1 MNAVTDSALSLN
13 AGEFL
18 WNGPAP
24 TPAHDYLFPTI
35 RAWLKQAGANTVLDL
50 GCGNGAL
57 TAALQRE
64 GFSMTGMDASE
75 SGIAVASRSFPEIP
89 FAHSNLAAPL
99 PTESRQSFDAVIA
112 VEVIEHLLLPR
123 QLFQRAKEALRP
135 GGVFIVTTPYHGF
148 LKNLAIALTNKFDD
162 HWHPLRDYGHVKF
175 FSRATLEQLFN
186 EQAFGTER
194 FARVGRISA
203 LAKSMIMQGRT
214 TPDKMSRSRHFI
226 RNEFGESGH
235 EAQDAR

>member
-35 RAWLKQAGANTVLDL
+35 RDWLKQAGAKAVLDL
-50 GCGNGAL
+50 GCGNGSL
-57 TAALQRE
+57 TAALHRE
-64 GFSMTGMDASE
+64 GFTMAGMDASA
-75 SGIAVASRSFPEIP
+75 SGIAVASRSYPGISFG
-89 FAHSNLAAPL
+89 HSDLAMPL
-99 PTESRQSFDAVIA
+99 PAELRHKSDAVIA

-175 FSRATLEQLFN
+175 FSRATLEQLFG
-186 EQAFGTER
+186 EQGFATGR
-194 FARVGRISA
+194 FARVGRVPT
-203 LAKSMIMQGRT
+203 LAKSMILQGT
-214 TPDKMSRSRHFI
+214 V
-226 RNEFGESGH
+226 
-235 EAQDAR
+235 AR